1 MTQYQGDQTVTV
13 GEWFVTWLVMI
24 VPIVNIVMMFVWA
37 FGSNTKPS
45 KANFFKLC
53 LLMTLISVVLTVIL
67 AAIGLI
73 PAMSDMLGGYYY

>member
-13 GEWFVTWLVMI
+13 GEWFVTGLIMI

-45 KANFFKLC
+45 KANFFKLS
-53 LLMTLISVVLTVIL
+53 LIMSLVCIVLSVVL
-67 AAIGLI
+67 AA
-73 PAMSDMLGGYYY
+73 LGVLTFDTFGYY